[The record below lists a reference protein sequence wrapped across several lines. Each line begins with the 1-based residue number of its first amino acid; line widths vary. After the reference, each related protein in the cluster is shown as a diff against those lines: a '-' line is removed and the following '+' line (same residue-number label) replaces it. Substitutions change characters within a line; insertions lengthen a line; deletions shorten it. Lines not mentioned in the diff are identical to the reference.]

1 MAVWS
6 SEDSSNLREFTDIEF
21 TYASIPESSKHFYKV
36 NFSAFVT
43 RFSDNFAQQWS
54 STAVYGKQDSIE
66 TYQGTKRSVDL
77 AWDVPSNGPKEGY
90 NNMIKLET
98 LIKMLYPMYDV
109 QSRRA
114 INTATINKPP
124 LLRLK
129 FANML
134 QNQNGQ
140 GLLGHVNGFSF
151 DPVIERGMYNT
162 KSPNQKIPAGI
173 PNVCLIP
180 KVYSMRCTF
189 TVLHEQDLGFKN
201 KGRSSRFFNNK
212 KSTEE
217 SGFPYG
223 FTKSVESIVAANK
236 GSKVSSPSV
245 GTPSGAEKK
254 ITGG

>member
-6 SEDSSNLREFTDIEF
+6 NTDVSNQREFTDIEF
-21 TYASIPESSKHFYKV
+21 AYASIPESSKHFYKV
-36 NFSAFVT
+36 RFSAFVT
-43 RFSDNFAQQWS
+43 SFADNFAQNWA
-54 STAVYGKQDSIE
+54 STTVYGKPDSIE
-66 TYQGTKRSVDL
+66 TYQGTKRTVDL
-77 AWDVPSNGPKEGY
+77 AWQVPSNGPREGY
-90 NNMIKLET
+90 ENMIKLET

-109 QSRRA
+109 QSNA

-140 GLLGHVNGFSF
+140 GLLGHVNGFAF
-151 DPVIERGMYNT
+151 NPAMEQGMYNT
-162 KSPNQKIPAGI
+162 KEPRQGASGI
-173 PNVCLIP
+173 PDVGLIP

-189 TVLHEQDLGFKN
+189 TVLHEQDLGFN
-201 KGRSSRFFNNK
+201 KATNRFFNSGRK
-212 KSTEE
+212 REE

-236 GSKVSSPSV
+236 GKSV
-245 GTPSGAEKK
+245 PNPPAGATKGQEKK
-254 ITGG
+254 ITGA